1 MSIWE
6 NKTSFLALPGS
17 SEEILRHWHRKMPVG
32 DHGQGLGRCL
42 KGKGIRWM
50 VPGPFCPARTLTA
63 LPLLFIHRSCQEE
76 LSILW
81 PHAKAHICWEWVSN
95 RDRTVNYGVWY
106 KEDTKEKVFS
116 LYSKVILEKS
126 PYFDVQTDA
135 AKTKTKW
142 NEWLKFL
149 WISILRAGQGLTIV
163 QGLISGAFLCLK
175 REKKKK
181 YLLWELIPVPFQKK
195 SETQGTSNQSEYNK
209 ASSLELGIF
218 LLLSIDHRFIH
229 PLMHYSCS
237 QSDSPECFLDAK

>member
-81 PHAKAHICWEWVSN
+81 PHAKAHICWKWVSN

-181 YLLWELIPVPFQKK
+181 VPALGAHPCPFSKK
-195 SETQGTSNQSEYNK
+195 EWNARHK
-209 ASSLELGIF
+209 
-218 LLLSIDHRFIH
+218 
-229 PLMHYSCS
+229 
-237 QSDSPECFLDAK
+237 